1 MARGPGKNDMI
12 VWKGKWQR
20 KKEEKSGLSRQAFT
34 NEQDGRT
41 RAKLRLPTPLSSVSR
56 AQLLRRNGAVGS
68 YLMAHISAV
77 PCFQTRSELAVAVAM
92 GMSICEVV
100 ECV

>member
-1 MARGPGKNDMI
+1 MAEEEG
-12 VWKGKWQR
+12 R
-20 KKEEKSGLSRQAFT
+20 KERSVPTGVHE
-34 NEQDGRT
+34 
-41 RAKLRLPTPLSSVSR
+41 RAGWSHAGNLRLPTPLSSVSR

-68 YLMAHISAV
+68 YLMAHISAI